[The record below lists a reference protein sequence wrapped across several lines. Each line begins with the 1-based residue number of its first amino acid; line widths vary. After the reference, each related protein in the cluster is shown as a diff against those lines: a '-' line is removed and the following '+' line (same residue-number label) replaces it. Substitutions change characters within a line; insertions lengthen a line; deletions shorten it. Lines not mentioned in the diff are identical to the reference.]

1 MPLSCAS
8 VKALHRWPP
17 ASFYMPVF
25 LLVHLLLLYVQALG
39 SCMLLHIERRKKKT
53 DYMLMD
59 TRSRLS
65 VPHMPKICP
74 SFYYP
79 VVKQNEQNPS
89 TEFDIRPHH
98 LTGPHST
105 CEITTNC
112 CRWIY
117 SLISSSHRRAHW
129 GHEQPDLCG
138 NTRTST
144 LLKLEGVTV
153 GSLHCIVLIY
163 LPTQ

>member
-1 MPLSCAS
+1 MCLRESTSPMT
-8 VKALHRWPP
+8 
-17 ASFYMPVF
+17 ASFF
-25 LLVHLLLLYVQALG
+25 LYACIFASSSSVAICSSSGFLYVAA
-39 SCMLLHIERRKKKT
+39 HRKKKKKT